1 MSRNS
6 INSMHEEIEKH
17 EQELLTAMGNNDV
30 DTLERLIHD
39 DLLFV
44 IPTGETV
51 TKEMDLNNFRSG
63 NLKVD
68 SVEPSQ
74 QEINIVDDTAVVTVT
89 VNLKGTFQEQPIEGK
104 FRYVRIWKNADG
116 KWQVIGGAAHEI

>member
-1 MSRNS
+1 
-6 INSMHEEIEKH
+6 MHEEIEKH